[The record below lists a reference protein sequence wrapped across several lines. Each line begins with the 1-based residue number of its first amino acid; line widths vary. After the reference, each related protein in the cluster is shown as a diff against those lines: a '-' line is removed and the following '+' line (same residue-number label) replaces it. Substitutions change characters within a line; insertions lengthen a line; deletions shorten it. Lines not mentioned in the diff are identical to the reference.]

1 MHLLLLDNAIIALLG
16 GAIGR
21 SVAPIKDNSALLR
34 QFLALVMFPT
44 MILSNSYALTAKSAF
59 YI

>member
-34 QFLALVMFPT
+34 QFWHW
-44 MILSNSYALTAKSAF
+44 
-59 YI
+59 